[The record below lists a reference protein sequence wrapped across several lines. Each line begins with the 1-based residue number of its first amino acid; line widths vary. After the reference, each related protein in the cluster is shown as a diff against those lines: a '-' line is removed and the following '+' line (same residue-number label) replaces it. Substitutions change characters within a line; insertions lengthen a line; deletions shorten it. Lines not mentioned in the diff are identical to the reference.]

1 MTRITIDGEELD
13 LPKGFSI
20 TIEETSPIWNDM
32 GSQSVTASVPATPK
46 NRRLMGFPDRL
57 DAAIG
62 PADLS
67 PRCMVQSGAYIR
79 SGRLNITGAN
89 AKTIDFNIGFDNSE
103 AYQEWKS
110 KRLAELKG
118 LPSRTFATMTE
129 AKNFIEGIYTS
140 AKPQESDL
148 AVFPVCLSKTTA
160 KEGESDRETIYY
172 EIVNDMADN
181 PFRENRTV
189 MRVIDNTPT
198 EVSVPQGYGCTPFLR
213 AWRIVEL
220 IFADLGL
227 TPDRNPFKEDLD
239 LSRLVVMNNT
249 ADTLCALT
257 LKYKELMPDVTVEEM
272 LNVLWVRFGLVYHT
286 DFGSGTA
293 RLRLMRDLIKEAPDG
308 ELEAMLTEPPATEYT
323 ERKYLKLSAG
333 TSIEGAEPLTD
344 RLEDFLK
351 GYELG
356 DMAITDY
363 RNGDYWIHG
372 GGSETGIRFIWTE
385 KTGMWRRDSFSGRKG
400 SMAES
405 SSFFKWDP
413 STPGM
418 AAEELVSPDEQTPV
432 GTINGSLTLPMM
444 LTGSRHFHTA
454 IDGGGEDEESDCP
467 ICLMFAFTGHSSAPQ
482 GTIGRLGPDHTH
494 YGTNGSNQFTDGSD
508 HTTTLYFQFSDGLFA
523 KFWSGYDEL
532 LRHSGRNITATLRMD
547 TIAAIKTDMMR
558 KTRIKGTPVFPD
570 TMTMTLGQ
578 GKGMTVEATFR
589 SAVTQGG
596 YDIEREQNVPHFPPD
611 WNDVS
616 FETEWD

>member
-20 TIEETSPIWNDM
+20 AIEETSPVWNDM
-32 GSQSVTASVPATPK
+32 GSQSVTASVPATPR
-46 NRRLMGFPDRL
+46 NRRLMRFPDRPY
-57 DAAIG
+57 AAIG
-62 PADLS
+62 PADRA

-118 LPSRTFATMTE
+118 LPSRTFASMTE
-129 AKNFIEGIYTS
+129 AKNFIEGVYTS

-160 KEGESDRETIYY
+160 KENDKETTYY

-213 AWRIVEL
+213 VWRIVEL

-249 ADTLCALT
+249 ADTLCALK
-257 LKYKELMPDVTVEEM
+257 LRYKELMPDVTVEEM

-293 RLRLMRDLIKEAPDG
+293 RLRLMRDLIKETPDG
-308 ELEAMLTEPPATEYT
+308 EMETMLNEPPATEYT
-323 ERKYLKLSAG
+323 ERKYLRLSAG
-333 TSIEGAEPLTD
+333 TSIEGAEPTTD

-351 GYELG
+351 GYDLG
-356 DMAITDY
+356 NMAVEYNGNGNY
-363 RNGDYWIHG
+363 RVEGVDGNTK
-372 GGSETGIRFIWTE
+372 TGTGFTWTE
-385 KTGMWRRDSFSGRKG
+385 PTGTWRRDTFFTVSGIQSRG
-400 SMAES
+400 ES
-405 SSFFKWDP
+405 EECSSFFIWDP
-413 STPGM
+413 MTPGM
-418 AAEELVSPDEQTPV
+418 AAEE
-432 GTINGSLTLPMM
+432 
-444 LTGSRHFHTA
+444 
-454 IDGGGEDEESDCP
+454 
-467 ICLMFAFTGHSSAPQ
+467 
-482 GTIGRLGPDHTH
+482 
-494 YGTNGSNQFTDGSD
+494 
-508 HTTTLYFQFSDGLFA
+508 
-523 KFWSGYDEL
+523 
-532 LRHSGRNITATLRMD
+532 
-547 TIAAIKTDMMR
+547 
-558 KTRIKGTPVFPD
+558 
-570 TMTMTLGQ
+570 
-578 GKGMTVEATFR
+578 

-596 YDIEREQNVPHFPPD
+596 YDIEREQNIPRFPPA
-611 WNDVS
+611 
-616 FETEWD
+616 FI